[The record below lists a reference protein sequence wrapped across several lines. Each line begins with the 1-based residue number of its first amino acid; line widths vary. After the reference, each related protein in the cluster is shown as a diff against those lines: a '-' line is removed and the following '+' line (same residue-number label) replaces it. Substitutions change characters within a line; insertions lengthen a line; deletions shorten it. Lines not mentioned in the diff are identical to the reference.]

1 MLVLRPRSHRGRRAA
16 AFASPSLLRRRS
28 PRPNPRLA
36 KVPTPRRFTRCA
48 RPSVA
53 QARRRSAILPVLF
66 AFAVARAFCCAGR
79 VCVAVRSILRLAHS
93 PQASPAQA
101 WISPV
106 CTSARR
112 HAACPEWFC
121 EGSQR
126 SLPAA
131 GRDLSCLSLRPAST
145 PTKSGR
151 LCGASFFSPQLLTLN
166 FQLSTFNS

>member
-1 MLVLRPRSHRGRRAA
+1 LLVLRPRSHRGRRAA

-28 PRPNPRLA
+28 PRHNPRLA

-79 VCVAVRSILRLAHS
+79 VCVAVRFILRLAHS
-93 PQASPAQA
+93 PQAGPAQA

-106 CTSARR
+106 CRSARR

-121 EGSQR
+121 EGSAAKPACRRQG
-126 SLPAA
+126 SLLPFSAPRVYPDKVGA
-131 GRDLSCLSLRPAST
+131 SLR
-145 PTKSGR
+145 
-151 LCGASFFSPQLLTLN
+151 CELLLS
-166 FQLSTFNS
+166 STFNS